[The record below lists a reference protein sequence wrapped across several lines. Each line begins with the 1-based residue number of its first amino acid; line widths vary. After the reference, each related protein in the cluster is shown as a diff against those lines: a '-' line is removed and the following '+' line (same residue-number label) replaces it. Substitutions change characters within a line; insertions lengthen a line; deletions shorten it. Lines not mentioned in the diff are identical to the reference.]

1 MIKEASICGE
11 TIMIDFAGCP
21 FWKWIAVNLL
31 FLTYG
36 TYANKQLTNLRNH
49 VEVDGC
55 CGSETE

>member
-1 MIKEASICGE
+1 
-11 TIMIDFAGCP
+11 MIDFAGCP

-36 TYANKQLTNLRNH
+36 TYANKQLTYLRNH

-55 CGSETE
+55 CGPEIEKNS